1 MGYKERA
8 PSQAG
13 KPRALNTINMFII
26 SKKRRNCKMEQ
37 YRTCPRCGAHLDLS
51 LIHI

>member
-13 KPRALNTINMFII
+13 KPRAL
-26 SKKRRNCKMEQ
+26 KKFNQLNYSEEKENCKDGCKRNNQ
-37 YRTCPRCGAHLDLS
+37 D
-51 LIHI
+51 

>member
-13 KPRALNTINMFII
+13 KPRALRQKLNQLNY
-26 SKKRRNCKMEQ
+26 SEEKENCKDGCKRNNQ
-37 YRTCPRCGAHLDLS
+37 D
-51 LIHI
+51 